1 MSFALSNTYL
11 QANTQPGE
19 ERRRLMTLLLNE
31 ETKALQHI
39 QQLKT
44 AAHHDIEME
53 KTQKMLTLMAHPQK
67 WQLSDG
73 DVAVVHTTSILRA
86 KELLD
91 LFNALNAP
99 LTNTNDRLEILLNV
113 KWTIKEKFTV
123 EGNGSGLGNV
133 VRDLVDLIDREADL
147 LNRGRPY
154 ASMENLRTR
163 ISHLFLQIIESPV
176 FNPRAAEFIQLP
188 MPAPPKVN

>member
-1 MSFALSNTYL
+1 
-11 QANTQPGE
+11 
-19 ERRRLMTLLLNE
+19 MTLLLNE

-53 KTQKMLTLMAHPQK
+53 KTQKMLTLMSHPQK

-123 EGNGSGLGNV
+123 EGNGSGL
-133 VRDLVDLIDREADL
+133 
-147 LNRGRPY
+147 
-154 ASMENLRTR
+154 
-163 ISHLFLQIIESPV
+163 
-176 FNPRAAEFIQLP
+176 
-188 MPAPPKVN
+188 